1 LLTVSKTTFL
11 LIVTAG
17 SQLVAAIYPAPCAS
31 GAEMVIK
38 PAAKTPAMPRRVNMA
53 MIIASRFEN
62 NAKVLLIKEN
72 KIVTGYLIIFIK
84 ALPMPNYAWGSRAAT
99 I

>member
-1 LLTVSKTTFL
+1 
-11 LIVTAG
+11 
-17 SQLVAAIYPAPCAS
+17 
-31 GAEMVIK
+31 
-38 PAAKTPAMPRRVNMA
+38 

-62 NAKVLLIKEN
+62 NAKVLFIKDIKN
-72 KIVTGYLIIFIK
+72 VTGYLINFIK